1 MKLVRT
7 GVGVTGTGNT
17 GIGVRGTSN
26 NICVRGDGDGSGVV
40 GGSTIGTGVAP
51 FGPSP
56 NQRIF
61 QVINTW
67 ILIAYKTSTPFK

>member
-26 NICVRGDGDGSGVV
+26 NIGVRGDGDGFGVV
-40 GGSTIGTGVAP
+40 EERTYSDVPQVLQNSIG
-51 FGPSP
+51 F
-56 NQRIF
+56 
-61 QVINTW
+61 
-67 ILIAYKTSTPFK
+67 

>member
-26 NICVRGDGDGSGVV
+26 NICVHGDGDGFGVV
-40 GGSTIGTGVAP
+40 GGNTV
-51 FGPSP
+51 
-56 NQRIF
+56 
-61 QVINTW
+61 QV
-67 ILIAYKTSTPFK
+67 

>member
-26 NICVRGDGDGSGVV
+26 NICVRGDGDGFGVV

-51 FGPSP
+51 FGPSL
-56 NQRIF
+56 
-61 QVINTW
+61 VIIDSAHLPSHKHMDINCV
-67 ILIAYKTSTPFK
+67 

>member
-26 NICVRGDGDGSGVV
+26 NICVRGDGDGFGVV
-40 GGSTIGTGVAP
+40 GVIRYRCSAVRS
-51 FGPSP
+51 FPS
-56 NQRIF
+56 
-61 QVINTW
+61 IN
-67 ILIAYKTSTPFK
+67 ASSKS